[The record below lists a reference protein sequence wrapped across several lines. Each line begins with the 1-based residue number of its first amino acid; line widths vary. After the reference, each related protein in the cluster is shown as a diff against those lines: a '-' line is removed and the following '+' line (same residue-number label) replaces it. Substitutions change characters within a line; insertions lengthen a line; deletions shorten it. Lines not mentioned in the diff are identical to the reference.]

1 MRKFVGMMHDHAN
14 LMEKHNELLLKH
26 DIAISRNLG
35 DGWTILDNITL
46 KKKLV
51 FYQLQM
57 AEEAP

>member
-1 MRKFVGMMHDHAN
+1 MMHDHAN